1 MSNKKNII
9 QLCENYLQKHK
20 VNMSVEGLFI
30 HFKEIENMNKE
41 FNQYLQKKNFN
52 YILEKIR
59 RNERLKTI
67 VRINYK

>member
-1 MSNKKNII
+1 MF
-9 QLCENYLQKHK
+9 
-20 VNMSVEGLFI
+20 VEESFI
-30 HFKEIENMNKE
+30 YFKEIENMNKE

-67 VRINYK
+67 VRINYKQ